1 MNANVFEYGEYLDE
15 YACHFV
21 IYEDAYYYVKIS
33 SDISAGMMMEFT
45 KYDYETVIDK
55 QNPNILDVSGKPNNT
70 GTIEGGYDFE
80 YYICE
85 NTTDETKV
93 FELINQA
100 AERLYVAMRNYT
112 GDNLMSDTIEPG
124 NCIYFSVE
132 PNSTRELTIFQN
144 AFPKS
149 DKKLDYCFSV
159 NELVNNNVTN
169 KFSKDIVEL
178 TDEYTENYYMVGY
191 GLPSAYFKLNLK
203 ESGKLSFETI
213 DVLGYKN
220 YGGQF
225 YLEDKSGRNIAY
237 YDIVSAGEYFVR
249 YTAND
254 YVFYYSKI
262 KYTLK

>member
-1 MNANVFEYGEYLDE
+1 LV
-15 YACHFV
+15 
-21 IYEDAYYYVKIS
+21 
-33 SDISAGMMMEFT
+33 
-45 KYDYETVIDK
+45 
-55 QNPNILDVSGKPNNT
+55 
-70 GTIEGGYDFE
+70 
-80 YYICE
+80 
-85 NTTDETKV
+85 
-93 FELINQA
+93 NQA

-124 NCIYFSVE
+124 NCIYFSVD

-169 KFSKDIVEL
+169 KFSKDIIEL
-178 TDEYTENYYMVGY
+178 TDEYTENYYMAGY

-225 YLEDKSGRNIAY
+225 YLEDRSGRNIAY

-254 YVFYYSKI
+254 HVFYYSKI